1 MTGFGGVSV
10 LDISC
15 GLLGNREAAAPG
27 TATGRA
33 RGLTV
38 AWLRWHYFG
47 EIIEDADLASIL
59 ARAQA
64 GGHLYCLVQGY
75 GHIVTEHA
83 GPDGG
88 KARGF
93 FDALEDWVGAHDFV
107 FAGIPGRCLLVDLAG
122 WSRAGEPIGG
132 TILPFGPE
140 LEGHLTD
147 LGADLATAAPFQ
159 AFLDEMCD
167 KAGRGVFVLNY
178 ESYDDVAEPPPGFA
192 APVST
197 LYCVAAGLKPNRIL
211 ATHGIGADSRVLFF
225 DYSADALDFR
235 RRLDAEWDGRDY
247 PRHLRA
253 LFERGGSTHYY
264 LWPGAT
270 PQNMDW
276 TELDRLWAAEL
287 VRWGGAE
294 AFASHWARYQGI
306 AHEYL
311 ECSILQ
317 PDALLGRIEDAPGSV
332 IWWSNAFST
341 IYSATHHSLDEKRAI
356 YEDWIARLAEKAPG
370 LFLYGSDHSNSSVNA
385 VTAGEYRTRYFAQG
399 GDPLSAR
406 AFHRQAIRF

>member
-1 MTGFGGVSV
+1 MSV
-10 LDISC
+10 LDIVC
-15 GLLGNREAAAPG
+15 GLLGDRAEAGAG

-33 RGLTV
+33 RDLSV

-47 EIIEDADLASIL
+47 EIIEEPDVARIL
-59 ARAQA
+59 RRAQA
-64 GGHLYCLVQGY
+64 TGRRYCLIQGY
-75 GHIVTEHA
+75 GHIVAEHA

-93 FDALEDWVGAHDFV
+93 FEALEPWVGAHDFI
-107 FAGIPGRCLLVDLAG
+107 FAGVAGRCVLVDLAA
-122 WSRAGEPIGG
+122 WSRAGEPRLGE
-132 TILPFGPE
+132 LAPFGPA
-140 LEGHLTD
+140 LEGHLSD
-147 LGADLATAAPFQ
+147 LGADLSAAAPFE

-192 APVST
+192 GPVST

-211 ATHGIGADSRVLFF
+211 ATHGMGADSRVVFF

-235 RRLDAEWDGRDY
+235 RKLNSEWDGRDY
-247 PRHLRA
+247 PRYLRA

-270 PQNMDW
+270 PENMDW
-276 TELDRLWAAEL
+276 RELERLWAAEL
-287 VRWGGAE
+287 ARWGGEA
-294 AFASHWARYQGI
+294 AFAEHWRAFQAIG
-306 AHEYL
+306 HEYL
-311 ECSILQ
+311 ACNILE
-317 PDALLGRIEDAPGSV
+317 PDALIERIEDAPGGV

-341 IYSATHHSLDEKRAI
+341 IYSAAHHSLEEKRRI
-356 YEDWIARLAEKAPG
+356 YADWIEALAERAPSV
-370 LFLYGSDHSNSSVNA
+370 FLYGSDHSNSSVNA
-385 VTAGEYRTRYFAQG
+385 ITAGEYRARYVAEG

>member
-1 MTGFGGVSV
+1 M
-10 LDISC
+10 
-15 GLLGNREAAAPG
+15 
-27 TATGRA
+27 GRA
-33 RGLTV
+33 RDLTV

-47 EIIEDADLASIL
+47 EIIEDTDLASL
-59 ARAQA
+59 LTRAQA
-64 GGHLYCLVQGY
+64 SGHPYCLVQGY
-75 GHIVTEHA
+75 GHIVAEHA

-93 FDALEDWVGAHDFV
+93 FDALEEWVGGHEFAV
-107 FAGIPGRCLLVDLAG
+107 AGIPGRCLLVDLQA
-122 WSRAGEPIGG
+122 WSGDIPAPA
-132 TILPFGPE
+132 PFGPE
-140 LEGHLTD
+140 LEGHLID
-147 LGADLATAAPFQ
+147 LGQDLATAAPFE

-211 ATHGIGADSRVLFF
+211 ATHGISPDSRVVFF

-235 RRLDAEWDGRDY
+235 RRLDMEWDGRDY
-247 PRHLRA
+247 PAYLRA
-253 LFERGGSTHYY
+253 LFEQGGRTHYY

-270 PQNMDW
+270 PDNMDW
-276 TELDRLWAAEL
+276 AELDRLWAAEL
-287 VRWGGAE
+287 ARWGGAD
-294 AFASHWARYQGI
+294 AFAAHWQQYRGI

-311 ECSILQ
+311 QCSILA
-317 PDALLGRIEDAPGSV
+317 PDALLARIEDAPGSV

-341 IYSATHHSLDEKRAI
+341 IYSATHHSLEQKRAI
-356 YEDWIARLAEKAPG
+356 YADWIVRLAEKAPG
-370 LFLYGSDHSNSSVNA
+370 IFLYGSDHSNSSVNA
-385 VTAGEYRTRYFAQG
+385 ITAGDYRDQYLADG
-399 GDPLSAR
+399 GDPLTAR